1 MGLLLLKWLG
11 EKIYNQLIQRVN
23 PIKLRLISVRL
34 SLAQGYDN
42 HPLKKVWGVNTQIFL
57 PKFFLPPW
65 RNGRALD
72 FESKGREIDPR
83 REPGFW

>member
-1 MGLLLLKWLG
+1 MQQMNIVKVFDD
-11 EKIYNQLIQRVN
+11 IN

-42 HPLKKVWGVNTQIFL
+42 HPLKKVWGVKTQNFL
-57 PKFFLPPW
+57 PKIFLPPW

-72 FESKGREIDPR
+72 FKSKGREIDPR
-83 REPGFW
+83 REPGLKQIIQRV